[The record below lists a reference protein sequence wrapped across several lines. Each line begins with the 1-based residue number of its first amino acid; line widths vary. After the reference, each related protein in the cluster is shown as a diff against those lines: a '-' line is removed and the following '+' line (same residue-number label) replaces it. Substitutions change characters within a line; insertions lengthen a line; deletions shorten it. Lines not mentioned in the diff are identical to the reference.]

1 MPRITK
7 ARLFK
12 YIENFTSKNW
22 KLNLKNVD
30 TFQISAQNINCG
42 NSLEPPR
49 RGGSNEY
56 QQFMFLTRNKK
67 NNVYPCRSQF
77 YYQKWGLKGSK
88 LYSHVFVMGK
98 AALRISCVSSHNNIK
113 AYTKVMRYF
122 CIHHDKYDKYLPLK
136 ECVHSNKHYRSIL

>member
-1 MPRITK
+1 MK

-22 KLNLKNVD
+22 KLNLKNAD
-30 TFQISAQNINCG
+30 IFQISAQNINCG
-42 NSLEPPR
+42 YSLEPPR

-77 YYQKWGLKGSK
+77 YYEKWGFSP
-88 LYSHVFVMGK
+88 V
-98 AALRISCVSSHNNIK
+98 
-113 AYTKVMRYF
+113 
-122 CIHHDKYDKYLPLK
+122 YL
-136 ECVHSNKHYRSIL
+136 HIIT